1 MYSTKRFR
9 SDGSVIELEYCMSAF
24 TWKRMHCHM
33 CHYLKYHY
41 GSVAPPRMYWNTSVI
56 VVIHMMCALTRV
68 CIISFLS
75 SSTNLLLCNCTC
87 TLQKLTMHPRVPE
100 SDAKLKI
107 SLWICST
114 LPSTYWNT
122 SVIVR
127 IVIHLHDDLTRVCIR
142 RQHIWIGHC
151 IS

>member
-1 MYSTKRFR
+1 MYSIKW

-41 GSVAPPRMYWNTSVI
+41 GSVAPPRTYRNTSVI
-56 VVIHMMCALTRV
+56 VVIHVMCALTRV

-75 SSTNLLLCNCTC
+75 STTNLFLCSC
-87 TLQKLTMHPRVPE
+87 TLQKLTMHPSVPE
-100 SDAKLKI
+100 SDAKLNYG
-107 SLWICST
+107 SVA
-114 LPSTYWNT
+114 PSPHTYWNT

-127 IVIHLHDDLTRVCIR
+127 IVTHLHDDLTRVCIR
-142 RQHIWIGHC
+142 RQHIWIAHC